1 MTKYVAHLTK
11 MKNKRASESTIWL
24 VVVIALLLLFFL
36 IYSGVL
42 GKLYNKAFSGTSKQI
57 DSTNDDDNDGV
68 ANFVDK
74 CPTIPGDVPNDGCP
88 LGYKE
93 EKKT

>member
-1 MTKYVAHLTK
+1 

-42 GKLYNKAFSGTSKQI
+42 GKLYNKIFSGTSKQI

-68 ANFVDK
+68 ANFMDK
-74 CPTIPGDVPNDGCP
+74 CPGTDTGEPADQSGCSSGQKENKNP
-88 LGYKE
+88 LI
-93 EKKT
+93 

>member
-1 MTKYVAHLTK
+1 MTKYAVYSVK
-11 MKNKRASESTIWL
+11 MKNKKASDLTIGL

-42 GKLYNKAFSGTSKQI
+42 GKLYNKVFSGTSKQI

-74 CPTIPGDVPNDGCP
+74 CPTIPGEVTNNGCP
-88 LGYKE
+88 FGYE
-93 EKKT
+93 EDKKT

>member
-1 MTKYVAHLTK
+1 MTKYAVYSVK
-11 MKNKRASESTIWL
+11 MKNKKASESTIWL

-42 GKLYNKAFSGTSKQI
+42 GKLYNKVFSGTSKQI

-74 CPTIPGDVPNDGCP
+74 CPTIPGEVTNNGCP
-88 LGYKE
+88 FGYKE
-93 EKKT
+93 DKKN

>member
-1 MTKYVAHLTK
+1 
-11 MKNKRASESTIWL
+11 MKNKNASESTIWL

-42 GKLYNKAFSGTSKQI
+42 GKLYNKVFSGTSNQI

-68 ANFVDK
+68 ANFMDK
-74 CPTIPGDVPNDGCP
+74 CPGTGAGEPVDQFGCSS
-88 LGYKE
+88 GQK
-93 EKKT
+93 EKKTP

>member
-1 MTKYVAHLTK
+1 MTKYAAYSIK
-11 MKNKRASESTIWL
+11 MKNKNASESTIWL

-42 GKLYNKAFSGTSKQI
+42 GKLYNKVFSGASKQI

-74 CPTIPGDVPNDGCP
+74 CPTTPGDVSNNGCL

-93 EKKT
+93 DKKT

>member
-1 MTKYVAHLTK
+1 
-11 MKNKRASESTIWL
+11 MKNKKAYEPIIGL

-36 IYSGVL
+36 VYSGVL

-68 ANFVDK
+68 ANFIDK
-74 CPTIPGDVPNDGCP
+74 CPTIPGELPNNGCP
-88 LGYKE
+88 FGYE
-93 EKKT
+93 EDKKT